1 MLRLNGL
8 MDKLG
13 DVLKKDKFGSE
24 FKNLLKNHSLSVSE
38 KIGGTYRLTNGVS
51 EFTVNTS
58 KARSEYERSP
68 SPELL
73 SSLMQKLE
81 QEIDMEIRMVSF
93 TNGQEFLRLAILREK
108 DLRPGMISAEFA
120 GGLCKVIVY
129 TADDL
134 ELRTLDEAVLK
145 RWGMPREVVF
155 SVADRNMCRLLA
167 KTKVKKTDL
176 AEGVNAMEFDLPCK
190 HLGVSFILCNDFRR
204 IVYDYMGAKFLVVA
218 PSCESIL
225 ILENITNNILEKLGK
240 EIVREY
246 RRSSKPLTTDVF
258 LFTPE
263 KIQIAGHFSVK
274 NDRKERY

>member
-8 MDKLG
+8 MEKLN

-24 FKNLLKNHSLSVSE
+24 FKDLLKKHSLTVSE
-38 KIGGTYRLTNGVS
+38 KNGGRYLLTNGVS
-51 EFTVNTS
+51 DFSVDTS
-58 KARSEYERSP
+58 KARSEYESAP

-73 SSLMQKLE
+73 TSLMQKLE

-93 TNGQEFLRLAILREK
+93 TNGQEFLRLAIMREK
-108 DLRPGMISAEFA
+108 DVRPGMISAEFA
-120 GGLCKVIVY
+120 GGLCKVIVC
-129 TADDL
+129 TADDTK
-134 ELRTLDEAVLK
+134 LRPLDEAVLK

-167 KTKVKKTDL
+167 KTKVKKTSI

-190 HLGVSFILCNDFRR
+190 HLGVSFILCNDFRQV
-204 IVYDYMGAKFLVVA
+204 VYNYMGAKFLVVA

-246 RRSSKPLTTDVF
+246 KRSPNPLTTDVF
-258 LFTPE
+258 LFTPD

-274 NDRKERY
+274 SNKGHL

>member
-1 MLRLNGL
+1 MNGL
-8 MDKLG
+8 MEKLN
-13 DVLKKDKFGSE
+13 DVLKKDRFGSE
-24 FKNLLKNHSLSVSE
+24 FKNLLKKHSLTVSE
-38 KIGGTYRLTNGVS
+38 KIGGIYKLTNGVS
-51 EFTVNTS
+51 SFSVDTEKTR
-58 KARSEYERSP
+58 AEYEKAP

-73 SSLMQKLE
+73 ASLMQKLE
-81 QEIDMEIRMVSF
+81 QKIDMEIRMVSF
-93 TNGQEFLRLAILREK
+93 TNGQEFLRLAVMREK
-108 DLRPGMISAEFA
+108 DIRPEMISADFA

-129 TADDL
+129 TADDM
-134 ELRTLDEAVLK
+134 ELRPLDEAVLK

-167 KTKVKKTDL
+167 KTAVKKTNL
-176 AEGVNAMEFDLPCK
+176 TEGVNAMEFDLPCK
-190 HLGVSFILCNDFRR
+190 HLGVSFLLCNDFRR
-204 IVYDYMGAKFLVVA
+204 VVYEYMGAKFLVVA

-274 NDRKERY
+274 NEK

>member
-1 MLRLNGL
+1 MNGL
-8 MDKLG
+8 MEKLN
-13 DVLKKDKFGSE
+13 DVLKKDRFGSE
-24 FKNLLKNHSLSVSE
+24 FKNLLKKHSLTVSE
-38 KIGGTYRLTNGVS
+38 KIGGIYKLTNGVS
-51 EFTVNTS
+51 SFSVDTG
-58 KARSEYERSP
+58 KARAEYEKAP

-73 SSLMQKLE
+73 ASLMQKLE
-81 QEIDMEIRMVSF
+81 QKIDMEIRMVSF
-93 TNGQEFLRLAILREK
+93 TNGQEFLRLAVMREK
-108 DLRPGMISAEFA
+108 DIRPEMISADFA

-129 TADDL
+129 TADDM
-134 ELRTLDEAVLK
+134 ELRPLDEAVLK

-167 KTKVKKTDL
+167 KTAVKKTNL
-176 AEGVNAMEFDLPCK
+176 TEGVNAMEFDLPCK
-190 HLGVSFILCNDFRR
+190 HLGVSFLLCNDFRR
-204 IVYDYMGAKFLVVA
+204 VVYEYMGAKFLVVA

-274 NDRKERY
+274 NEK